1 MTSDFMEVA
10 RLTNELNGAPD
21 QAMVEVP
28 HPFQML
34 SDEELRALADRIT
47 DKLIAAVTVQA
58 GE

>member
-1 MTSDFMEVA
+1 MEVA

-34 SDEELRALADRIT
+34 SDEELRSLANRIT
-47 DKLIAAVTVQA
+47 DKLIGALTVKA
-58 GE
+58 DE

>member
-1 MTSDFMEVA
+1 MEVA

-47 DKLIAAVTVQA
+47 DKLVAAVTVKV
-58 GE
+58 EE